1 MIIGAGEPAA
11 FRRRGYNLARGERGL
26 SRGIFGR
33 GPQHAAAAAGCGG
46 AASAAPNGACGGHPR
61 SVFKCPSLPMGFLD
75 ERKRPFCQDRL
86 GTSIEL
92 AARHSTTGTVRVAG
106 GKQQRGGGYVFSSY
120 LLFGPACTQVIG
132 DLPLVQLWA
141 YKTAFL

>member
-1 MIIGAGEPAA
+1 
-11 FRRRGYNLARGERGL
+11 
-26 SRGIFGR
+26 
-33 GPQHAAAAAGCGG
+33 
-46 AASAAPNGACGGHPR
+46 
-61 SVFKCPSLPMGFLD
+61 MGFHD

-132 DLPLVQLWA
+132 DLPLVQLYA
-141 YKTAFL
+141 HN